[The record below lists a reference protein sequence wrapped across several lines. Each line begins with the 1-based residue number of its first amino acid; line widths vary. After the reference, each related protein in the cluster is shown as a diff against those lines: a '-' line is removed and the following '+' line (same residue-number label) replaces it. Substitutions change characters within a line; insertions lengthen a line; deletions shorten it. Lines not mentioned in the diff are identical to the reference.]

1 MLGQWVCLWV
11 MWCGSRVDNLTWFRS
26 WCIINT

>member
-11 MWCGSRVDNLTWFRS
+11 VWCGSRGVKLTWFLV

>member
-1 MLGQWVCLWV
+1 MSGQWVCLCVVWR
-11 MWCGSRVDNLTWFRS
+11 GSRVDNLTVREC